1 VQEFEVESDEGMT
14 ASGDKQT
21 RSIIGKWSFKT
32 ECTAS
37 EDRVMSVQNKLPLP
51 WNGIA
56 SSVPS
61 AWPELI
67 RGYDESST

>member
-32 ECTAS
+32 EPDHPLHAS
-37 EDRVMSVQNKLPLP
+37 AVMILY
-51 WNGIA
+51 G
-56 SSVPS
+56 
-61 AWPELI
+61 
-67 RGYDESST
+67 